1 MATRELHTYL
11 LSSKFRI
18 SPPRGAAL
26 AETGKEKRSSP
37 DSIMCVMMRRESR
50 KQKLDHYY

>member
-18 SPPRGAAL
+18 SPPLGAARSRNR
-26 AETGKEKRSSP
+26 KRKKKQSRLYYVC
-37 DSIMCVMMRRESR
+37 DDEER
-50 KQKLDHYY
+50 KQKAEA